1 MRKILLIGILVVS
14 SCSLGIPHYYATSA
28 DANFFNKLITLIET
42 IQKNDQPNF
51 AEIAV
56 FDLGFK
62 PWQREYLVN
71 LEQVRVCDLEMVH
84 PDLLKYFQT
93 SPGGRKVRGWF
104 AWKPVAIKQA
114 LDLYPYVLYLDAAME
129 IYRPLDDLFQHIVQA
144 GYWLVDCGEPKENSL
159 PYRITKPVVTQV
171 VQKLSPAWQAQ
182 LLHPDTRMVS
192 AGIQG
197 LSRQVYDSY
206 VLPVYQQA
214 ANLELFADDGSSK
227 MGFGGA
233 RHDQALFSIYANLN
247 GFKIDREGWQILQTG
262 EQVVPFHKH
271 WNRKEL
277 NEFSALK
284 Y

>member
-1 MRKILLIGILVVS
+1 MRKVLGLGILLINFGLF
-14 SCSLGIPHYYATSA
+14 GIPHYYATSA
-28 DANFFNKLITLIET
+28 DANFFNKLVTLIET
-42 IQKNDQPNF
+42 IQKNDGQDF
-51 AEIAV
+51 TEIAV

-71 LEQVRVCDLEMVH
+71 LERVKVCDLEMVH

-93 SPGGRKVRGWF
+93 SPGGRQVRGWF

-129 IYRPLDDLFQHIVQA
+129 IYRPLDDLFQHIAQF

-159 PYRITKPVVTQV
+159 PYRITKPVIAQV
-171 VQKLSPAWQAQ
+171 VQKLDPIWQAQ

-197 LSRQVYDSY
+197 LSRQVYHSY

-214 ANLELFADDGSSK
+214 ANFELFADDGSAK

-247 GFKIDREGWQILQTG
+247 GFKIDREGWQVLQVG
-262 EQVVPFHKH
+262 NQVVPFHKH

-277 NEFSALK
+277 NDYSALK